1 MNSLTSRFM
10 NKHHP
15 AHPRTSVW
23 FPWMLCL
30 ALLTGC
36 SVESRDKWWRTLD
49 PAGYK
54 HSHSIVFNPRKY
66 QRENPPEK
74 SSDADVMALEMKR

>member
-1 MNSLTSRFM
+1 M

-15 AHPRTSVW
+15 AQSAHLSASIGL
-23 FPWMLCL
+23 LCL

-36 SVESRDKWWRTLD
+36 SAESRDKWWRTLD

-74 SSDADVMALEMKR
+74 SSDADVMALEMER